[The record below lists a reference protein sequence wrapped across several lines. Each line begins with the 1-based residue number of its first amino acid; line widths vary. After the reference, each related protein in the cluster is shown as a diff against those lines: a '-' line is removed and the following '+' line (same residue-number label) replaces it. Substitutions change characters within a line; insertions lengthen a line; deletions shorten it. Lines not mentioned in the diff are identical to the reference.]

1 MNQLTLPEG
10 YRLERLLGR
19 SSLSEVFLVRDPHG
33 EMRALKLLRASA
45 CRDPRLLARL
55 EREAQLLEDLHH
67 PNLVQGYGSLDVG
80 GRPGLLLEY
89 VDGPTLR
96 EAARKGP
103 LGWEQV
109 ARYGVQLARALDK
122 LHRHGALH
130 RDVKPHNVLI
140 DAHRGAV
147 LADLGLVRRSEDPEL
162 TRHGAALGSP
172 AYMSPEQ
179 ARDPSGVGPEADVYS
194 LGATL
199 HHALS
204 GSPPFL
210 GKGVG
215 EVIHRVLHLDPEPL
229 PMGVPEMLHRVLM
242 TALAKDS
249 DRRYAR
255 ARDLAA
261 DLGRVLLGHPPRLL
275 TAHRRRRRLQA
286 VAGLVATP
294 ILVFGTWAGI
304 QALVGP
310 AGSVEEEVS
319 GAPSNLEGEP
329 SRPTEGS
336 IAGNA
341 GGIQSQRALYEGWA
355 DESLRRT
362 RRAYEDGAYR
372 IAWQSLDLFEQRS
385 LPSQADRGLFE
396 QLRRSELTRQR
407 ARLEQRA
414 AEVFVDVA
422 EVLQAQSDA
431 AREAIQAGDFVAEA
445 WERET
450 QEVLEDRVPRA
461 QQLPLYPGGD
471 NPNEL
476 LQSYQLTLERQNRE
490 AWVTRADKL
499 LPDLRAR
506 LAAQLQSGGLA
517 QAGRLWASV
526 DVRLLSHSLLARREG
541 WRVERLLAAEQAL
554 AAQMSSRLGR
564 PWTVPL
570 LSGPVTGR
578 VALPAEGRTPWRIE
592 AEDGTR
598 REVSLLGLDP
608 LALRSVLD
616 LDPAD
621 GDWLAA
627 QLWWAQSEI
636 ARAVEVMRRLALRA
650 WPAEADPYFWAAE
663 WERELAL
670 QPASLPIAAN
680 EATESGATATE
691 STIVPVAS
699 ETGDPREQYAAELGA
714 ELLGAEVEVLE
725 GGVSLT
731 WRDFDAHP
739 SWLKNWERDSRRWQ
753 LASWEMEWELP
764 LAGRAPERFQLWGD
778 VRCTRQG
785 AAWELRVGAQRTPGV
800 VLVPGARQRLSWDGQ
815 RVRFDS
821 FDVGAWDP
829 PGGRRLLLRAEAN
842 SSFPVRSLRVVLRP
856 VRL

>member
-1 MNQLTLPEG
+1 MSSPTLPDG

-19 SSLSEVFLVRDPHG
+19 SPLSEVFLVHDPQG
-33 EMRALKLLRASA
+33 EKRALKLLRASA
-45 CRDPRLLARL
+45 CRDPRLLTRF

-67 PNLVQGYGSLDVG
+67 PNLVQGYGSLEVE

-96 EAARKGP
+96 EAAQQGP

-147 LADLGLVRRSEDPEL
+147 LADLGLVRRNEDPEL

-215 EVIHRVLHLDPEPL
+215 EVIHRVLHMDPEPL
-229 PMGVPEMLHRVLM
+229 PAGVPDVLHRVLA
-242 TALAKDS
+242 TALAKDA

-255 ARDLAA
+255 ARDLAS

-275 TAHRRRRRLQA
+275 TAHRRRRRMQTAAA
-286 VAGLVATP
+286 VMATP
-294 ILVFGTWAGI
+294 LLLFGAWQGV
-304 QALVGP
+304 QALLDPSGGNETEVQGDP
-310 AGSVEEEVS
+310 EAGEGVTPSPQLRSDGE
-319 GAPSNLEGEP
+319 GARGV
-329 SRPTEGS
+329 
-336 IAGNA
+336 
-341 GGIQSQRALYEGWA
+341 QSQRALYEGWA

-372 IAWQSLDLFEQRS
+372 IAWQSLDLFEQRA
-385 LPSQADRGLFE
+385 LPSEADRGLFE
-396 QLRRSELTRQR
+396 QLRRSELIRQR

-431 AREAIQAGDFVAEA
+431 AREAIQAGEFVAGQ
-445 WERET
+445 WQRET
-450 QEVLEDRVPRA
+450 QLVLEERVPRA

-499 LPDLRAR
+499 LPDLRSR
-506 LAAQLQSGGLA
+506 LAVQLQSGDLA
-517 QAGRLWASV
+517 QAGGLWSSV
-526 DVRLLSHSLLARREG
+526 DLRLLDHSLLARREG
-541 WRVERLLAAEQAL
+541 WRMERLLAAEQAL

-570 LSGPVTGR
+570 SGGSVTGR
-578 VALPAEGRTPWRIE
+578 VSLPAEGRTHWRIE
-592 AEDGTR
+592 VEDGSR
-598 REVSLLGLDP
+598 REVGLLALDP

-621 GDWLAA
+621 ADWLAA
-627 QLWWAQSEI
+627 QLWWTRGEI
-636 ARAVEVMRRLALRA
+636 GRAVDTMRRLALRA

-670 QPASLPIAAN
+670 QPASPP
-680 EATESGATATE
+680 S
-691 STIVPVAS
+691 VAS
-699 ETGDPREQYAAELGA
+699 ENTVPTVQAGEAQDPPASPAGDPRERYAAELRA

-725 GGVSLT
+725 DGVALT
-731 WRDFDAHP
+731 WSDFDAHP

-764 LAGRAPERFQLWGD
+764 LTGRAPERFQLWGD
-778 VRCTRQG
+778 VRCARQG
-785 AAWELRVGAQRTPGV
+785 SAWELRVGTQRTPGV
-800 VLVPGARQRLSWDGQ
+800 VLVPGARQRLSWDGE
-815 RVRFDS
+815 RVRFDA
-821 FDVGAWDP
+821 FEVGSWDP
-829 PGGRRLLLRAEAN
+829 PSGRRLLLRAEAS
-842 SSFPVRSLRVVLRP
+842 SSFPIRSLRVVLQP